1 MVDLANLAELLP
13 DLRGKL
19 RQNVA
24 LSDLTWFRVGGAAA
38 YLFTPAD
45 KDDLAYF
52 LQNCP
57 EEVPLY
63 VLGAGSNSLVRDGGF
78 AGVVIKLGKAFAEM
92 TVNDATR
99 LTVGAAALDKQVA
112 QFAAKN
118 ELAGLAF
125 YVGIP
130 GSIGGALRMNAG
142 AYGGETADCFVQ
154 AEALDRKGRLHI
166 LTKQDMGFAYR
177 HCDVPEDFIF
187 ISATYQLQAGAR
199 EAIEQQMQDIVV
211 SREDSQ
217 PIRART
223 GGSTFRNPGGTNP
236 DGPKAWKLIEAAGCR
251 GMRIGDA
258 QISEKHCNF
267 LINHGGAA
275 ARDLEAL
282 GEQVR
287 QRVQETAGIE
297 LHWEIKR
304 IGQAQKAAHESEGV
318 S

>member
-1 MVDLANLAELLP
+1 
-13 DLRGKL
+13 
-19 RQNVA
+19 
-24 LSDLTWFRVGGAAA
+24 
-38 YLFTPAD
+38 
-45 KDDLAYF
+45 
-52 LQNCP
+52 
-57 EEVPLY
+57 
-63 VLGAGSNSLVRDGGF
+63 
-78 AGVVIKLGKAFAEM
+78 
-92 TVNDATR
+92 
-99 LTVGAAALDKQVA
+99 
-112 QFAAKN
+112 
-118 ELAGLAF
+118 
-125 YVGIP
+125 
-130 GSIGGALRMNAG
+130 
-142 AYGGETADCFVQ
+142 
-154 AEALDRKGRLHI
+154 
-166 LTKQDMGFAYR
+166 
-177 HCDVPEDFIF
+177 
-187 ISATYQLQAGAR
+187 
-199 EAIEQQMQDIVV
+199 MQDIVV